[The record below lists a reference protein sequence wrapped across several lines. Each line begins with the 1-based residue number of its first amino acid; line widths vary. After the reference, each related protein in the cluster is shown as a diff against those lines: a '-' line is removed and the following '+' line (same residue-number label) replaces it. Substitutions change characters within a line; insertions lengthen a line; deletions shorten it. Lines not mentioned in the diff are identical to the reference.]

1 MLLWYQW
8 RKKDFYL
15 KLRSRVFI
23 RQVEK
28 GNEFEIYIYQIT
40 ELFNIICNIMV
51 NLIGVDTIVISA
63 VT

>member
-28 GNEFEIYIYQIT
+28 GNEIYIYQIT
-40 ELFNIICNIMV
+40 ELFNIIRNIVV